1 MESNMKEIFI
11 KELLGLKSKLKKVL
25 EEEKDSLRIWFN
37 VGYEEY
43 LVLNR
48 DNNHSTLYPEANL
61 FSIKYYRDEGDQDGE
76 KLWSIHGE
84 EYFLEKLQEEVLNIF
99 MKRLISDDMMKESGE
114 GYSKKEC
121 IGAYHNMRKS

>member
-1 MESNMKEIFI
+1 MKEIFI
-11 KELLGLKSKLKKVL
+11 KELLGLKSKLKKFL

-48 DNNHSTLYPEANL
+48 DNNHSTLYPEVNL

>member
-1 MESNMKEIFI
+1 M
-11 KELLGLKSKLKKVL
+11 KSKLKKVL

-48 DNNHSTLYPEANL
+48 DNNHSTLYPEVNL

-84 EYFLEKLQEEVLNIF
+84 EYFLEKLKEEVLNIF

>member
-1 MESNMKEIFI
+1 MKEIFI

-48 DNNHSTLYPEANL
+48 DNNHSTLYPEVNL

>member
-1 MESNMKEIFI
+1 MKTIYI
-11 KELLGLKSKLKKVL
+11 KELLDLKSRLKNIL
-25 EEEKDSLRIWFN
+25 REEKDSIRIMFN

-48 DNNHSTLYPEANL
+48 DSNHSKVYPDLNL
-61 FSIKYYRDEGDQDGE
+61 LSIEYYRDEGDQDGE

-84 EYFLEKLQEEVLNIF
+84 EYFLENLQEEVLNIF
-99 MKRLISDDMMKESGE
+99 MKRLISDDMMKESGK

>member
-1 MESNMKEIFI
+1 MKEIFI

-48 DNNHSTLYPEANL
+48 DNNHSTLYPEVNL

-84 EYFLEKLQEEVLNIF
+84 EYFLEKLKEEVLNIF

>member
-1 MESNMKEIFI
+1 MKEIFI

-48 DNNHSTLYPEANL
+48 DNNHSTLYPEVNL
-61 FSIKYYRDEGDQDGE
+61 FSIKYYRDEGDQDGK

>member
-1 MESNMKEIFI
+1 MKTIYI
-11 KELLGLKSKLKKVL
+11 KELLDLKSRLKNL
-25 EEEKDSLRIWFN
+25 LIEEKDSIRIMFN

-48 DNNHSTLYPEANL
+48 DNNHSTLYPEVNL

>member
-1 MESNMKEIFI
+1 MKEIFI

-25 EEEKDSLRIWFN
+25 EEEEEKDSLRIWFN

-48 DNNHSTLYPEANL
+48 DNNHSTLYPEVNL

>member
-1 MESNMKEIFI
+1 MKEIFI

-43 LVLNR
+43 LVLNK
-48 DNNHSTLYPEANL
+48 DNNHSTLYPEVNL

>member
-1 MESNMKEIFI
+1 MKEIFI

-48 DNNHSTLYPEANL
+48 DNNHSTLYPEVNL

-99 MKRLISDDMMKESGE
+99 MKRLISDDMMKESGG

>member
-1 MESNMKEIFI
+1 MKEIFI
-11 KELLGLKSKLKKVL
+11 KELLGLKSKLKKIL

-43 LVLNR
+43 LILIR
-48 DNNHSTLYPEANL
+48 SNNHSTLYPEVNL

-84 EYFLEKLQEEVLNIF
+84 EYFLEKLQEEVSNIF

-121 IGAYHNMRKS
+121 IGAYHNMRRT

>member
-1 MESNMKEIFI
+1 MKEIFI
-11 KELLGLKSKLKKVL
+11 KELLGSKSKLKKVL

-48 DNNHSTLYPEANL
+48 DNNHSTLYPEVNL

>member
-1 MESNMKEIFI
+1 MKEIFI

-48 DNNHSTLYPEANL
+48 DNNHSTLYPEVNL

-121 IGAYHNMRKS
+121 IGANHNMRKS

>member
-1 MESNMKEIFI
+1 MKEIFI

-48 DNNHSTLYPEANL
+48 DNNHSTLYPEVNL
-61 FSIKYYRDEGDQDGE
+61 FSIKYYRDEGDQYGE

>member
-48 DNNHSTLYPEANL
+48 DNNHSTLYPEVNL

>member
-1 MESNMKEIFI
+1 MKEIFI
-11 KELLGLKSKLKKVL
+11 KELLGLKSKLKKIL

-43 LVLNR
+43 LILIR
-48 DNNHSTLYPEANL
+48 SNNHSTLYPEVNL

>member
-1 MESNMKEIFI
+1 MKEIFI

-48 DNNHSTLYPEANL
+48 DNNHSTLYPEVTL

>member
-1 MESNMKEIFI
+1 MKEIFI

-48 DNNHSTLYPEANL
+48 DNNHSTLYPEVNL

-114 GYSKKEC
+114 VYSKKEC

>member
-1 MESNMKEIFI
+1 MKEIFI

-48 DNNHSTLYPEANL
+48 DNNHSTLYPEVNL

-84 EYFLEKLQEEVLNIF
+84 EYFLENLQEEVLNIF

>member
-1 MESNMKEIFI
+1 MKEIFI

-48 DNNHSTLYPEANL
+48 DNNHSTLYSEVNL

>member
-1 MESNMKEIFI
+1 MKEIFI

-43 LVLNR
+43 LILIR
-48 DNNHSTLYPEANL
+48 SNNHSTLYPEVNL

-84 EYFLEKLQEEVLNIF
+84 EYFLENLQEEVLNIF

>member
-1 MESNMKEIFI
+1 MKEIFI

-48 DNNHSTLYPEANL
+48 DNNHSKVYPDLNL
-61 FSIKYYRDEGDQDGE
+61 LSIEYYRDEGDQDGE

-84 EYFLEKLQEEVLNIF
+84 EYFLENLQEEVLNIF
-99 MKRLISDDMMKESGE
+99 MKRLISDDMMKESGK

>member
-1 MESNMKEIFI
+1 MKEIFI

-43 LVLNR
+43 LILIR
-48 DNNHSTLYPEANL
+48 SNNHSTLYPEVNL

>member
-1 MESNMKEIFI
+1 MKEIFI
-11 KELLGLKSKLKKVL
+11 KELLGLKSKLKKAL

-48 DNNHSTLYPEANL
+48 DNNHSTLYPEVNL

>member
-1 MESNMKEIFI
+1 MKENFI
-11 KELLGLKSKLKKVL
+11 KKLLGLKSKLKKVL

-48 DNNHSTLYPEANL
+48 DNNHSTLYPEVNL

-99 MKRLISDDMMKESGE
+99 MKRLISDDIMKESGE
-114 GYSKKEC
+114 GFNKKEC
-121 IGAYHNMRKS
+121 IAAYHNMRE

>member
-1 MESNMKEIFI
+1 MKTIYI
-11 KELLGLKSKLKKVL
+11 KELLDLKSRLKNL
-25 EEEKDSLRIWFN
+25 LREEKDSIRIMFN

-48 DNNHSTLYPEANL
+48 DSNHSKVYPDLNL
-61 FSIKYYRDEGDQDGE
+61 LSIEYYRDEGDQDGE

-84 EYFLEKLQEEVLNIF
+84 EYFLENLQEEVLNIF
-99 MKRLISDDMMKESGE
+99 MKRLISDDMMKESGK

>member
-1 MESNMKEIFI
+1 MKEIFI

-48 DNNHSTLYPEANL
+48 DNNHSTLYTEVNL

>member
-1 MESNMKEIFI
+1 MKEIFI

-48 DNNHSTLYPEANL
+48 DNNHSTLYPEVNL
-61 FSIKYYRDEGDQDGE
+61 FSIKYYRDEGDQDRE